1 MSFLSTHRGN
11 ILDRT
16 TISKRLIEPGDI
28 IEFRYKGKSGSGLKL
43 VIVLNIFPMSG
54 SFKVKKLHALTLSE
68 ISLPVFKRF
77 LNRIGKPSLE
87 EDERKNKKV
96 VKLIIEGG
104 QKGDM
109 FYKRV
114 ASKFNK
120 EKAYRTYSMD
130 SMSSIKLIEYNFSNQ
145 ILGIKDESL
154 LQDTDT

>member
-1 MSFLSTHRGN
+1 M
-11 ILDRT
+11 
-16 TISKRLIEPGDI
+16 
-28 IEFRYKGKSGSGLKL
+28 
-43 VIVLNIFPMSG
+43 
-54 SFKVKKLHALTLSE
+54 
-68 ISLPVFKRF
+68 
-77 LNRIGKPSLE
+77 
-87 EDERKNKKV
+87 
-96 VKLIIEGG
+96 IIEGG

-130 SMSSIKLIEYNFSNQ
+130 SMSSIKLIEYNFSNK

>member
-1 MSFLSTHRGN
+1 M
-11 ILDRT
+11 
-16 TISKRLIEPGDI
+16 
-28 IEFRYKGKSGSGLKL
+28 
-43 VIVLNIFPMSG
+43 
-54 SFKVKKLHALTLSE
+54 
-68 ISLPVFKRF
+68 SLPVFKRF

-114 ASKFNK
+114 VSKFNK

-130 SMSSIKLIEYNFSNQ
+130 LMSSIKLIEYNFSNKT
-145 ILGIKDESL
+145 LGIKDESL